1 MRAGRKTKNA
11 SDDYG
16 ASFCVGLGGG
26 AGGGGRSW
34 GWRMGGLRGE

>member
-1 MRAGRKTKNA
+1 MRAGRRTKNA

-16 ASFCVGLGGG
+16 ASFCVLGGG